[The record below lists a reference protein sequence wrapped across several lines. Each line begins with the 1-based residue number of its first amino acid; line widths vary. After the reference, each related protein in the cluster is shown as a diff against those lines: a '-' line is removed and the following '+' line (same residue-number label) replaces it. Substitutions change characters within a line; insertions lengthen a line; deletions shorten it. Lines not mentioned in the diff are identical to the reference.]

1 MTGTKL
7 LILILRRGASK
18 FRFDK
23 SSNFLF
29 IHLLV
34 SVTSCLRGR
43 PKWLQYYMG
52 GSLGNPKSD
61 YVIHEQPL
69 ILACVRVKS
78 IISFSRKKYSPLHC
92 FNAVKTPHGMWTLFK
107 WYRNALHAIH
117 PIMQSMIESWNTSQ
131 ILSASYPKSVLEAYF
146 VKFVCTKPNRIRLRF
161 SRRVWPCRP
170 LLSIHPPTHI
180 YGLDARRKGWFT
192 PAHKIDLGK

>member
-1 MTGTKL
+1 MIT
-7 LILILRRGASK
+7 ILHGGVSRR
-18 FRFDK
+18 
-23 SSNFLF
+23 
-29 IHLLV
+29 
-34 SVTSCLRGR
+34 
-43 PKWLQYYMG
+43 PQKWLRNSWTTPNIGMCSGEKYHLVFMQKNILPYIVSM
-52 GSLGNPKSD
+52 LWK
-61 YVIHEQPL
+61 HHMACEHFL
-69 ILACVRVKS
+69 IKL
-78 IISFSRKKYSPLHC
+78 
-92 FNAVKTPHGMWTLFK
+92 
-107 WYRNALHAIH
+107 YRNALHAIH

-170 LLSIHPPTHI
+170 LFCIHPPTHI